1 MKTVNESICL
11 GISFLECKIL
21 YLHMLQIGETFK
33 HTIEEIEDIFI
44 NSDDPEDVK
53 LREKLS
59 KNLPIKQSNPIL

>member
-1 MKTVNESICL
+1 
-11 GISFLECKIL
+11 
-21 YLHMLQIGETFK
+21 MLQIGETFK